1 MLDTAIV
8 GAGLCGIALARGL
21 HRQGRAVALFE
32 ARDRVGGRILSVP
45 SAGSGLAMDLGP
57 SWFWPSTQPHLAGL
71 IAELKLADIPQHD
84 DGSVLHLSD
93 PDKAPQRIAGNN
105 PYRGAH
111 RLQGGMSQLVD
122 ALKADLPASVFHLKH
137 VLTDIDDRGDHVV
150 LRFAV
155 GDDAVEIAARHVVV
169 AVPPRLLAERVNF
182 TPALDDATR
191 EAMQGAQTWMAT
203 QAKVAVAYDRAF
215 WREAGQS
222 GNAAVTHEQAVISEI
237 FDICEGDPA
246 KAALA
251 GFVALS
257 PDLRDNFRDGLP
269 LLVDS
274 QLVQLFGLALDHGEQ
289 RYQDWA
295 SEAYTCSSL
304 DRASPPNPRTEIA
317 NPMLR
322 RAHWGGRLHIG
333 GAETAAR
340 SAGYLE
346 GALDSA
352 RRIELSLLR
361 GADAPDRPGPTLD
374 HAAALDRFRRWVVGQ
389 GEAAFDDYRHRLAR
403 GLATESCDQVTQR
416 ALLEAMEDVFDRA
429 LAMLDGLPL
438 DVGSATVESGRCSLT
453 PEVQRPFGDLM
464 RTLLD
469 DVTAYNRTCRALA
482 KLPDEQLL
490 PQPYLQV
497 MLRDIAAAW
506 LEFSLSANR
515 LLLAKAARAAAA
527 PAVQLTAAMP

>member
-1 MLDTAIV
+1 MLDMAIV
-8 GAGLCGIALARGL
+8 GAGLCGTALARNL
-21 HRQGRAVALFE
+21 RRQGLTVALFE

-57 SWFWPSTQPHLAGL
+57 SWFWPNAQPLLAGL
-71 IAELKLADIPQHD
+71 IAELKLAEIPQHD
-84 DGSVLHLSD
+84 DGSLLHLND
-93 PDKAPQRIAGNN
+93 PDKAPQRIDGNN
-105 PYRGAH
+105 PYQGAY
-111 RLQGGMSQLVD
+111 RLQGGMSQLID
-122 ALKADLPASVFHLKH
+122 ALQADLPAGLIHLKH
-137 VLTDIDDRGDHVV
+137 VLTDLHDRGDHVI
-150 LRFAV
+150 LGFAV
-155 GDDAVEIAARHVVV
+155 GDNRVEIAARHVVV

-182 TPALDDATR
+182 APELDEATR

-203 QAKVAVAYDRAF
+203 QAKVAVAFDRAF

-222 GNAAVTHEQAVISEI
+222 GNAAVTHAQAVVGEV
-237 FDICEGDPA
+237 FDICAGDPL

-251 GFVALS
+251 GFLALP
-257 PDLRDNFRDGLP
+257 PDLRDSFRDGLP

-274 QLVQLFGLALDHGEQ
+274 QLVQLFGMAVDQGEQ

-295 SEAYTCSSL
+295 NEAHTCSQL

-322 RAHWGGRLHIG
+322 RAHWNGKLYLG
-333 GAETAAR
+333 GAETASR

-361 GADAPDRPGPTLD
+361 AT
-374 HAAALDRFRRWVVGQ
+374 HAAGPSGTIENNTDRLDRFRRWVAAQ
-389 GEAAFDDYRHRLAR
+389 GDVAFDDYRLRLAR
-403 GLATESCDQVTQR
+403 GLAAEPDDQLTQR
-416 ALLEAMEDVFDRA
+416 ALLEAMEEVFDRA
-429 LAMLDGLPL
+429 LAVIDGLPL
-438 DVGSATVESGRCSLT
+438 DVESATVDSGRCSLT

-464 RTLLD
+464 RSLLD
-469 DVTAYNRTCRALA
+469 DVTAFNRSCRALS
-482 KLPDEQLL
+482 KLPNEQLL
-490 PQPYLQV
+490 SQPYLQV

-515 LLLAKAARAAAA
+515 LLLAKADRARAI
-527 PAVQLTAAMP
+527 QLTGALP